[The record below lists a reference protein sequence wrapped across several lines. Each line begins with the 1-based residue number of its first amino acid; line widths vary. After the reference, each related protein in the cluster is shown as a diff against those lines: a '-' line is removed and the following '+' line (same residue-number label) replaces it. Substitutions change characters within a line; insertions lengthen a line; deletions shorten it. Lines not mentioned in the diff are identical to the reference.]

1 VSGLVAGERSRARWL
16 TLGEA
21 AQFLGVD
28 ATTLRGWADAGDV
41 RFFRTPGGHR
51 RFDREDLDRLLRSTD
66 PRPAKPSSRRPS
78 GEPAGSAREWLAAR
92 AWFAAIP
99 ESSRARVRGYC
110 ADLMRVVGVY
120 LAGRRARPSHLAA
133 ARRAGASLGREIAA
147 WGLTPGQST
156 EVFIYF
162 KRHVTDAL
170 ASMRAGEVVRVQCLR
185 DADAFLGD
193 VLQAMMEA
201 YGTARDD
208 AHRAAAGS
216 DP

>member
-1 VSGLVAGERSRARWL
+1 VSGLAGDERSRGRWL

-21 AQFLGVD
+21 AQVLGVD
-28 ATTLRGWADAGDV
+28 ATTLRGWADAGEV

-66 PRPAKPSSRRPS
+66 PRRAKPSGRPG
-78 GEPAGSAREWLAAR
+78 GEPAGSAREWLATHG
-92 AWFAAIP
+92 WFAEIP

-110 ADLMRVVGVY
+110 AELMRVVGTY
-120 LAGRRARPSHLAA
+120 LAGRRARPSHSAA

-147 WGLTPGQST
+147 WGLTPGQSA
-156 EVFIYF
+156 EVFVYF
-162 KRHVTDAL
+162 KRHVTNAL

-201 YGTARDD
+201 YGTSRDD

-216 DP
+216 DR

>member
-1 VSGLVAGERSRARWL
+1 VSEIAGGQRSHARWL
-16 TLGEA
+16 PLGEA
-21 AQFLGVD
+21 ARFLGVD

-66 PRPAKPSSRRPS
+66 PRPEKSSSHRPR
-78 GEPAGSAREWLAAR
+78 GEPAGSAREWLATH

-110 ADLMRVVGVY
+110 AELMQVVGAY
-120 LAGRRARPSHLAA
+120 LAGRRARPSHHAA
-133 ARRAGASLGREIAA
+133 ALRAGASLGREIAG

-156 EVFIYF
+156 EVFVYF
-162 KRHVTDAL
+162 KRHVTNAL
-170 ASMRAGEVVRVQCLR
+170 ASMRAGEVVRVQGLR
-185 DADAFLGD
+185 DADVFLGD

-201 YGTARDD
+201 YGTSGDD
-208 AHRAAAGS
+208 ARRAATGS
-216 DP
+216 DR